1 MKTKFHSYLNVN
13 LKIGGVNQSNLR
25 TGKDSSRS
33 GPVHFPDPV
42 PKNKNNGQFIS
53 NTSAKQGNTEEIIGA
68 TVGSI
73 ILIALVVAI
82 VVVILRKRHNKGKH
96 EVAETVNMRYE
107 VEDAEEK
114 VDMIRPQ
121 SFLN

>member
-1 MKTKFHSYLNVN
+1 M
-13 LKIGGVNQSNLR
+13 KIGDVSQSNLR
-25 TGKDSSRS
+25 TAKDSSRS
-33 GPVHFPDPV
+33 GPVHFPDAV
-42 PKNKNNGQFIS
+42 PKNKNNGQFIP
-53 NTSAKQGNTEEIIGA
+53 NISAKQGNTEEIIGA

-82 VVVILRKRHNKGKH
+82 VVVVMRKRHNKGKH
-96 EVAETVNMRYE
+96 EVTETVNMRYE

-121 SFLN
+121 SFLS

>member
-1 MKTKFHSYLNVN
+1 MKTKFHSYLSVN
-13 LKIGGVNQSNLR
+13 LKIGDVSQSKLR
-25 TGKDSSRS
+25 TGKDSPRS

-42 PKNKNNGQFIS
+42 SKNKNNGQFIP

-82 VVVILRKRHNKGKH
+82 VVVVMRKRHNKGKH

-107 VEDAEEK
+107 VEDSEEK

-121 SFLN
+121 SFLS

>member
-1 MKTKFHSYLNVN
+1 M
-13 LKIGGVNQSNLR
+13 
-25 TGKDSSRS
+25 
-33 GPVHFPDPV
+33 
-42 PKNKNNGQFIS
+42 
-53 NTSAKQGNTEEIIGA
+53 
-68 TVGSI
+68 GSI

-82 VVVILRKRHNKGKH
+82 VVIVMRKRHNKGKH

-121 SFLN
+121 SFLS